1 MVNRDNAGR
10 VERTGVL
17 VASACVAFALVLA
30 GIMPTAAAA
39 SDDSFVLAQA
49 QDKDRDRDEDRDRDH
64 DRDRDRDWSDADHE
78 RIRDQLRDGTC
89 QEVTEAADE
98 VLAAIRPCL
107 DRDRLRD
114 ESCMDRVGLGLEA
127 LQRTR
132 EACRNQ

>member
-1 MVNRDNAGR
+1 MVNREIAR
-10 VERTGVL
+10 GVKL
-17 VASACVAFALVLA
+17 RGVFAASVCVALGLVLA
-30 GIMPTAAAA
+30 GITPTAAAE
-39 SDDSFVLAQA
+39 SDDTLVLAQA
-49 QDKDRDRDEDRDRDH
+49 QDKDRDQ
-64 DRDRDRDWSDADHE
+64 DRDWSDADRD